1 MSLLTKD
8 TELLVQ
14 YNKTWEKN
22 YKEYQKINLTVNL
35 YSMINI

>member
-8 TELLVQ
+8 AELLVQ
-14 YNKTWEKN
+14 YNKTWGKN

>member
-8 TELLVQ
+8 AELLVQ
-14 YNKTWEKN
+14 YNKTWEKI